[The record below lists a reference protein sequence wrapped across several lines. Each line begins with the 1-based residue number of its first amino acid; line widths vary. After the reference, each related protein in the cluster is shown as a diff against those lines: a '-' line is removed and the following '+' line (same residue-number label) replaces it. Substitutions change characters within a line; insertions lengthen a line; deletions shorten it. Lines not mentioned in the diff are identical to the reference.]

1 MIQGPVCI
9 NCEQKKQTKYLI
21 TMNDRSGFI
30 CEECYKTNLWA
41 YDGDNLRYQTLLN
54 SLLHTKLFNMKKGG
68 T

>member
-1 MIQGPVCI
+1 
-9 NCEQKKQTKYLI
+9 
-21 TMNDRSGFI
+21 MNDRSGFI